1 MKTQVMT
8 FKISNSFAEWAR
20 HFDSH
25 AEIQK
30 AAGMTPIFR
39 GPHENDPQRV
49 CIVMQ
54 IKDDEKAAAFMR
66 EHEAEILDSGHILET
81 TEVNRYL

>member
-20 HFDSH
+20 NFDSH
-25 AEIQK
+25 AEMQK

-39 GPHENDPQRV
+39 GPHE
-49 CIVMQ
+49 
-54 IKDDEKAAAFMR
+54 
-66 EHEAEILDSGHILET
+66 AEILESGHILET
-81 TEVNRYL
+81 TEVNKYL

>member
-20 HFDSH
+20 NFDSH
-25 AEIQK
+25 AEMQK

-39 GPHENDPQRV
+39 GPH
-49 CIVMQ
+49 
-54 IKDDEKAAAFMR
+54 
-66 EHEAEILDSGHILET
+66 
-81 TEVNRYL
+81 